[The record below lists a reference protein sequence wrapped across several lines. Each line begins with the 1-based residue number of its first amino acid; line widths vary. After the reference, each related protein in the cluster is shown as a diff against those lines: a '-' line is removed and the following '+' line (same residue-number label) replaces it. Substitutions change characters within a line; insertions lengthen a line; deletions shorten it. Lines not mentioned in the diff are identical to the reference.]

1 MQINQ
6 NKVVSMHYRLTLDSG
21 EMLDSSFDRQ
31 EPLIFLVGHRNV
43 IPGLENE
50 LIGMESGDEKSIRV
64 APEQGY
70 GVRNEK
76 LVQSV
81 STERLPDDMELE
93 EGKVLRFQEQD
104 GQIIEAF
111 ITSLSDDEVT
121 LDLNHPLA
129 GEHLNFDIQVVDVR
143 DASAEELEH
152 GHVH

>member
-70 GVRNEK
+70 SVRNEK

-111 ITSLSDDEVT
+111 ITSLTDDEVT

-143 DASAEELEH
+143 EASAEELEH

>member
-93 EGKVLRFQEQD
+93 EGKALRFQEQD